1 MSVVNFSIKNLLQHD
16 RQRSRGKSNRERERG
31 HLLFAACI
39 QHMHDS
45 LLGIFNASCAEG
57 TFYDVI

>member
-16 RQRSRGKSNRERERG
+16 RQRSRGKSNRERERASFICCM
-31 HLLFAACI
+31 HSA
-39 QHMHDS
+39 HDS